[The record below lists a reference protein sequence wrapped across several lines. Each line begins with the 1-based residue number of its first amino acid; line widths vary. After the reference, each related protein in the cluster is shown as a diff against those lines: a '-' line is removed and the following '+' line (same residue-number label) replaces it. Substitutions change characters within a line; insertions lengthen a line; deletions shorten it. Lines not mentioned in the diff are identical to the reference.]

1 MYAPN
6 ERAAEAGRCLAAI
19 DHRVR
24 LSTLA
29 LPRGGAMGGGAGAGS
44 MGSVAAM
51 QTRELALHLCS
62 YGGSSEP
69 LAAAECVKRAPAS
82 LAIDDALRTCTNST
96 SADVASRAV
105 MCLRM
110 LRGWAIRDAALLC
123 SAPAGR
129 EAGGAAGTARGPSDY
144 PSREASPVG
153 ADARSGGSSGGS
165 GGGADSTVVK
175 SVIQC
180 ASQLT
185 RATVYHEPPPEGSSL
200 SSGSGNGLGL
210 TLSPWTNAEAAA
222 LCRHETPLEAV
233 AACALAARPCP
244 SCTSARNAAMVNAA
258 LVTAVCASA
267 RDPGPGK
274 CLTLAAQSGVTF
286 DLSGLGEGAGESPLV
301 LLCSPRA
308 APHAERNLICL
319 RRLPSLAVGA
329 HDVLGCFRQPHVV
342 DSARVLSVED
352 AGGGGGVTAGRR
364 FRLTLEL
371 FDAYGVRFRG
381 PSPSGEGPEGDEG
394 VSVRVSIND
403 NNPQGAVLW
412 GAKSNTTSTGVA
424 SFPALLVTLPGAV
437 TVRVAVG
444 GGRAVF
450 SFVLAVRP
458 DERLRYAHHCM
469 VLFRQGVCP
478 LASSNAT
485 QERADADGRFPVVRT
500 ALPLRSHYLLALTCL
515 DVFASWFVSSFAS
528 PAAPPAETNN
538 TSTTNTSTVVVSSG
552 GAASSGPWLFFEYRA
567 GIDAI
572 WTGVG
577 LPSSDQTPGA
587 RLGLPVE
594 RVERAGLGTG
604 AGAGAG
610 ASVSVNAG
618 GMHAAREGMREGRE
632 GKGGTAGRASRPSPM
647 QRAQQR
653 ALKKAY
659 YAKSLLW
666 HPDRWVGMTIY
677 LDVVREAFESVHEAY
692 EELGGAIVAAG
703 DEQQP
708 EAPVA
713 AAAGGGEENLFE

>member
-1 MYAPN
+1 
-6 ERAAEAGRCLAAI
+6 
-19 DHRVR
+19 
-24 LSTLA
+24 
-29 LPRGGAMGGGAGAGS
+29 

-62 YGGSSEP
+62 YGGSAEP

-82 LAIDDALRTCTNST
+82 LALDDALRTCTNSS

-105 MCLRM
+105 LCLRM

-123 SAPAGR
+123 SAPAASGTGGAGAG
-129 EAGGAAGTARGPSDY
+129 AGGGHGGPSDY
-144 PSREASPVG
+144 PSREASPMG
-153 ADARSGGSSGGS
+153 ADARGSAGAGGGGS
-165 GGGADSTVVK
+165 DSRVVK

-180 ASQLT
+180 ASLLT
-185 RATVYHEPPPEGSSL
+185 RATVYHDLPPDA
-200 SSGSGNGLGL
+200 SSGSGSGSGSGSAGGLGL
-210 TLSPWTNAEAAA
+210 TLSPWTNAEAAG

-244 SCTSARNAAMVNAA
+244 SCTSARNAAIINAA
-258 LVTAVCASA
+258 LVTAVCATA
-267 RDPGPGK
+267 RDNGPGK

-286 DLSGLGEGAGESPLV
+286 DFSGLGEGMGESPLV
-301 LLCSPRA
+301 LLCSPNA

-329 HDVLGCFRQPHVV
+329 QDVQGCFRQPHVV

-381 PSPSGEGPEGDEG
+381 HSPSGEGPEGDDG

-412 GAKSNTTSTGVA
+412 GAKGNTTSTGVA
-424 SFPALLVTLPGAV
+424 SFPALLVTQPGVV

-450 SFVLAVRP
+450 SFLLTVRP

-469 VLFRQGVCP
+469 ALFRQGVCP
-478 LASSNAT
+478 LASSNAA
-485 QERADADGRFPVVRT
+485 QERADAENRFPVVRT
-500 ALPLRSHYLLALTCL
+500 ALPLRSHYLLALTCR
-515 DVFASWFVSSFAS
+515 DVFATWFVSSFVS
-528 PAAPPAETNN
+528 AAQTADNTT
-538 TSTTNTSTVVVSSG
+538 TSTSRSGASSG
-552 GAASSGPWLFFEYRA
+552 GGVSLGPWLFFEYRA

-577 LPSSDQTPGA
+577 LPSSDQAPGA
-587 RLGLPVE
+587 RLGLAVE
-594 RVERAGLGTG
+594 RVERVQRVAVGADAG
-604 AGAGAG
+604 AGVGAG
-610 ASVSVNAG
+610 ASVRVG
-618 GMHAAREGMREGRE
+618 GGGAAKEEARGARGARGVE
-632 GKGGTAGRASRPSPM
+632 APAASRPSPL

-653 ALKKAY
+653 TLKKAY

-666 HPDRWVGMTIY
+666 HPDRWAGMAIY

-692 EELGGAIVAAG
+692 EELGGALSS
-703 DEQQP
+703 
-708 EAPVA
+708 
-713 AAAGGGEENLFE
+713 GGGAEQDDAGAAENLYE